1 MLYCTFKFCAI
12 YFFAYNTTGPSRYMW
27 DSVESPG
34 KGKKKKPQKTKK
46 NPQNKQ
52 KKKKKVVL
60 A

>member
-34 KGKKKKPQKTKK
+34 KGKKKTQKTKK
-46 NPQNKQ
+46 KPQNKQ